1 MKRGTLIR
9 LLRLHQ
15 SPLSQ
20 PHLFKRVKKREGRME
35 RKIKGRKDGGEM
47 RKGVGGINNR
57 PRTSKSFSRGNK
69 PVRVQDSTLGNQSK
83 ASLPA

>member
-1 MKRGTLIR
+1 
-9 LLRLHQ
+9 
-15 SPLSQ
+15 
-20 PHLFKRVKKREGRME
+20 ME